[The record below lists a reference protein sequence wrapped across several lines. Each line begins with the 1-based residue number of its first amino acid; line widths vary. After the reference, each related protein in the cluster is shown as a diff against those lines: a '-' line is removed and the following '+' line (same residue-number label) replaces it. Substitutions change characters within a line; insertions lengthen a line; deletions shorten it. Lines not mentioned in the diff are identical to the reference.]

1 MISKIWCIFRLAME
15 NNSIPFW
22 NPQFLCNDTGQEPK
36 ISNNRCV
43 YKNNLKIFL
52 TMNHYTQVKVV
63 FFPSFSEIFLQ
74 NKNVLLTKLSYLQI
88 HYLKIT
94 LDSIIFAQ
102 KWFKICYNIF
112 MKKTSLF
119 KSYFSLNWLI
129 FKEILSILN
138 Q

>member
-52 TMNHYTQVKVV
+52 IMNHYTHVKVG
-63 FFPSFSEIFLQ
+63 FSSLHFWDFPSEQKCYVDKII
-74 NKNVLLTKLSYLQI
+74 LSTNSLFENHFRLYYI
-88 HYLKIT
+88 RPKIISD
-94 LDSIIFAQ
+94 LC
-102 KWFKICYNIF
+102 KNIF
-112 MKKTSLF
+112 MKKTF
-119 KSYFSLNWLI
+119 KSYFSLFLRRFSQFWINKML
-129 FKEILSILN
+129 
-138 Q
+138 